1 MKRPPSHAITGLR
14 TKLCIPADAK
24 IVGSIFRFYAE
35 KQPLLWVETVARLS
49 KHRADCHF
57 VIFGEGPL
65 QSEAKILARR
75 SGIADRLH
83 FPGNIEDSELGLSL
97 FDVFLLTS
105 KFEGTPNVVI
115 EATLLGIPV
124 VATDV
129 GGTREAIAE
138 NITGLV
144 ASGADPDELAAH
156 VLEILDD
163 PTWSARVRSKGRDFV
178 EQRFGLARML
188 NETVALY
195 RS

>member
-1 MKRPPSHAITGLR
+1 M
-14 TKLCIPADAK
+14 
-24 IVGSIFRFYAE
+24 
-35 KQPLLWVETVARLS
+35 
-49 KHRADCHF
+49 
-57 VIFGEGPL
+57 
-65 QSEAKILARR
+65 
-75 SGIADRLH
+75 
-83 FPGNIEDSELGLSL
+83 GLSL

-144 ASGADPDELAAH
+144 ADGADPDELAAH

-178 EQRFGLARML
+178 EQRFGLTRML